1 MHQTN
6 YLMTYLNLFSLAGK
20 QRLALD
26 EERGI
31 YVPPCQGVYPY
42 CADIGSHADLAR
54 FARDLSGCEQ
64 PAEAVL
70 SSIVTPAAAN
80 LLRSMPNQYWFWTVL
95 EASLAGMK
103 GMGERPLDDEQ
114 VREGIHQVRERDSKR
129 RSHFEY
135 THPRYETEQG
145 LMAVMADSALRGHL
159 LVVYEDGF
167 PISVFDNPIFS
178 GSSFFA

>member
-6 YLMTYLNLFSLAGK
+6 YLMTYLNLFVLAGK

-31 YVPPCQGVYPY
+31 YIPPSQGVYPY
-42 CADIGSHADLAR
+42 SADIGNNSELSR
-54 FARDLSGCEQ
+54 YARDLSGSEQ

-80 LLRSMPNQYWFWTVL
+80 LLLSMPNQYWFWTVL

-103 GMGERPLDDEQ
+103 GMGERPLDEEQ
-114 VREGIHQVRERDSKR
+114 VREGIRQVRERDSKR
-129 RSHFEY
+129 PFLYEN

-145 LMAVMADSALRGHL
+145 LLAAMADSALRGHL

-167 PISVFDNPIFS
+167 PIRVFDNPIFS
-178 GSSFFA
+178 GGSFFA